1 MCSWCWGFAL
11 VWQQIQEQ
19 ISDKYKIEYV
29 VGGLAPDS
37 SEPMPIDL
45 QNKLQSIWQQIQKT
59 VPGTEFNFD
68 FWQACAPRR
77 STYPACRAVL
87 TTKMLQPEKEQAMI
101 SAIQRG
107 YYLQARNPSDDET
120 LIEFAVEVGLDATLF
135 AAKLN
140 GVEVQQSLQ
149 ENLALAAILPING
162 FPSLVLQK
170 NNKHIPIQINYTDAK
185 VVLDQ
190 LYVN

>member
-1 MCSWCWGFAL
+1 M
-11 VWQQIQEQ
+11 
-19 ISDKYKIEYV
+19 
-29 VGGLAPDS
+29 
-37 SEPMPIDL
+37 
-45 QNKLQSIWQQIQKT
+45 
-59 VPGTEFNFD
+59 
-68 FWQACAPRR
+68 
-77 STYPACRAVL
+77 
-87 TTKMLQPEKEQAMI
+87 
-101 SAIQRG
+101 
-107 YYLQARNPSDDET
+107 
-120 LIEFAVEVGLDATLF
+120 GLDATLF

-190 LYVN
+190 LYVNWK